1 MNKYMGLAIV
11 LAVIALSLIMSSYIL
26 AEKKVIV
33 RNVNEDTVVQGESA
47 YEKCFTV
54 LSNTSWLLS
63 IRVNAT
69 TNYTLYSLNTI
80 ITRKVLQANGSY
92 LFKYRTVDTTEYCI
106 LLLPLENTRIIY
118 NMSFLREELVEPY
131 GSLFSIT
138 GILFLL
144 ISLGLGYYS
153 LATKSSEYPP
163 IIKGE
168 GIECR
173 SKSLNKHE
181 CILSI
186 MDRGNYRDLVGTIKK
201 VYTHILGYREKKG
214 LGENI
219 LVFHKKGSLFTRE
232 YEKKP
237 RTVIVSIL
245 ENKVLIEYIFSTLSA
260 GGSIDLKG
268 VFNEVRQLYSLIT
281 KNT

>member
-1 MNKYMGLAIV
+1 MNKYMSSAIV
-11 LAVIALSLIMSSYIL
+11 LAIIALSLFMLSYIL
-26 AEKKVIV
+26 AGKKMIV
-33 RNVNEDTVVQGESA
+33 RNINEDVAVQGETT

-69 TNYTLYSLNTI
+69 TNYTLYSLNTVV
-80 ITRKVLQANGSY
+80 TKKTLQPNRSY
-92 LFKYRTVDTTEYCI
+92 LFKYKTIDTTEYCI
-106 LLLPLENTRIIY
+106 LLLPLENTRIMY
-118 NMSFLREELVEPY
+118 NMSFLREELVEPF
-131 GSLFSIT
+131 GSIFSAT

-153 LATKSSEYPP
+153 LVTKSSKYPS
-163 IIKGE
+163 IIKE
-168 GIECR
+168 EAIECR

-181 CILSI
+181 CVISVN
-186 MDRGNYRDLVGTIKK
+186 RGNSRDLVGTIKK
-201 VYTHILGYREKKG
+201 VYTHILGYRERKG
-214 LGENI
+214 LGENV

-237 RTVIVSIL
+237 RTAIVSVL
-245 ENKVLIEYIFSTLSA
+245 ENRILIEYIFSTLSA
-260 GGSIDLKG
+260 GGSMDLKG
-268 VFNEVRQLYSLIT
+268 VFNEVKQLYSLIT